1 MEPSLCAAIARVQ
14 AFTGCDFTAS
24 FNRQGKVRPLS
35 VMLKNEH
42 FVSAFAKLGEF
53 PETPTDLV
61 SDLEAFV
68 CALYRKPSLTSV
80 TKARHVLF
88 QQHFAP
94 KRQMQPLEKI
104 KGTDRSSLTPCKAV
118 LIGKVKR
125 ANLVAFT

>member
-1 MEPSLCAAIARVQ
+1 MPLSDTDVLVILLTHAHDLSAHIWLDVGLSSNNTRRYIDVSKLAEDMEPSLCAAIARVQ

-68 CALYRKPSLTSV
+68 CALY
-80 TKARHVLF
+80 
-88 QQHFAP
+88 
-94 KRQMQPLEKI
+94 
-104 KGTDRSSLTPCKAV
+104 
-118 LIGKVKR
+118 
-125 ANLVAFT
+125 